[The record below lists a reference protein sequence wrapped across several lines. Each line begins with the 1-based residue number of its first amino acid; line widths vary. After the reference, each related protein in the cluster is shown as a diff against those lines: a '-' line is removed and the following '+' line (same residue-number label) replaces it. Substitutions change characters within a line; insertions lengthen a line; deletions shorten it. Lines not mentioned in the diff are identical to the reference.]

1 MIVIV
6 MSCDRLAVG
15 CCTYTIM
22 MSCDRLAVGCST
34 YTGVMSD
41 LIVIQWVDSSELW
54 DAVAIS
60 IVMMDVMIRMRM
72 VW

>member
-1 MIVIV
+1 MMI
-6 MSCDRLAVG
+6 CDRLAVG
-15 CCTYTIM
+15 CF
-22 MSCDRLAVGCST
+22 T

-41 LIVIQWVDSSELW
+41 SILIVIQWVNSSELW

-60 IVMMDVMIRMRM
+60 IVMMDVMISMRM